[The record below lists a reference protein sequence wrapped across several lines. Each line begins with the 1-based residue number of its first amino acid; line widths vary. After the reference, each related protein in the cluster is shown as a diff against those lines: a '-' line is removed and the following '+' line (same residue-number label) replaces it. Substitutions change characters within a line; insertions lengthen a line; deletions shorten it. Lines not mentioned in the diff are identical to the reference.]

1 MEKIDIERDFFHT
14 VGFDRAALY
23 PFVSFFIVSHADC
36 DHLTNSEDQWI
47 PSIYLTHRNLKNVH
61 YPITTIP
68 WSGYEISTG
77 KKRIKVVPLMFDK
90 IRGAP
95 NRLHCVWMDVSY
107 YIYKESTIRGLLIG
121 DLDVQDVQYVVKTV
135 IARKVDF
142 VVLPSYGGV
151 IEAHGAEYTTQLSQ
165 LIEEAAKELKI
176 EGMTIFAR
184 PHPITT
190 EWADINLEIVTPQ
203 LCTSKHS
210 TSKSF

>member
-1 MEKIDIERDFFHT
+1 MKKMDIERDLFHT

-36 DHLTNSEDQWI
+36 DHLTNSEEQWI
-47 PSIYLTHRNLKNVH
+47 PSIYLNHRNLNHRNLKKVK

-95 NRLHCVWMDVSY
+95 NKLHCVWMDVSY
-107 YIYKESTIRGLLIG
+107 YIYKENTIRGLMIG
-121 DLDVQDVQYVVKTV
+121 DLDVQDVQYIVKTA

-151 IEAHGAEYTTQLSQ
+151 IEAHGA
-165 LIEEAAKELKI
+165 
-176 EGMTIFAR
+176 
-184 PHPITT
+184 
-190 EWADINLEIVTPQ
+190 
-203 LCTSKHS
+203 
-210 TSKSF
+210 